1 MSELSIIEIT
11 PDMAPRI
18 YVEKGL
24 EKFLEQI
31 REGVNEV
38 PDISTDKG
46 RKRIASLAAKVSRS
60 KTAVEK
66 PGRDYP
72 ERTAES
78 S

>member
-31 REGVNEV
+31 REGVNEAQGI
-38 PDISTDKG
+38 PEEFAQKAMLA
-46 RKRIASLAAKVSRS
+46 IAGGKVQDAYI
-60 KTAVEK
+60 K
-66 PGRDYP
+66 Y
-72 ERTAES
+72 
-78 S
+78 